1 MFSMSLKSVPGCLV
15 LIAPMLIGVPVAA
28 TPGLVP
34 QADVEVV
41 PAAEELDAEEA
52 ALLAAGALDDAAPLP
67 ELEVELELHAARTP
81 SDSAATAAAAVRVR
95 QCTDLFMCSAF
106 SWLTATHLSSERV
119 RAPPLGAASPPW
131 ASRKKTPFTGS
142 TSKRCFFALL

>member
-34 QADVEVV
+34 QEDVEVV
-41 PAAEELDAEEA
+41 PAEAVLDPVA
-52 ALLAAGALDDAAPLP
+52 APPLAAGDAALP
-67 ELEVELELHAARTP
+67 ELELEELHAARTP

-95 QCTDLFMCSAF
+95 Q
-106 SWLTATHLSSERV
+106 
-119 RAPPLGAASPPW
+119 
-131 ASRKKTPFTGS
+131 
-142 TSKRCFFALL
+142 

>member
-34 QADVEVV
+34 QADVEVAL
-41 PAAEELDAEEA
+41 AAEFDAVAA
-52 ALLAAGALDDAAPLP
+52 ALLAPGALDDAAGLLL
-67 ELEVELELHAARTP
+67 ELEELHAARTP

-95 QCTDLFMCSAF
+95 Q
-106 SWLTATHLSSERV
+106 
-119 RAPPLGAASPPW
+119 
-131 ASRKKTPFTGS
+131 
-142 TSKRCFFALL
+142 

>member
-34 QADVEVV
+34 QEDVEVV
-41 PAAEELDAEEA
+41 PAVAEFDPVA
-52 ALLAAGALDDAAPLP
+52 ALLAAGVLDEAALPL
-67 ELEVELELHAARTP
+67 ELEELHAARTP

-95 QCTDLFMCSAF
+95 Q
-106 SWLTATHLSSERV
+106 
-119 RAPPLGAASPPW
+119 
-131 ASRKKTPFTGS
+131 
-142 TSKRCFFALL
+142 